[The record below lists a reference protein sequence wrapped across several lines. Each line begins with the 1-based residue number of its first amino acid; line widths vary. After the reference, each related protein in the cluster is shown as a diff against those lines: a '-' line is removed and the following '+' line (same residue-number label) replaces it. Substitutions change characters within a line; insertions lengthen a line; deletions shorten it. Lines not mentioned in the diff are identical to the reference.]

1 MRILAVNWLDLDNPQ
16 AGGAEIH
23 FFEIFG
29 RLAERG
35 HRVVLISS
43 GWSGAAPTATIRG
56 IEVRRFGGRHTFALK
71 GRGAVRRAL
80 AESDFDVV
88 VEDINKLPLYVPTL
102 TRVPTYVIVPH
113 LFGTT
118 AFKEASLPV
127 AGIVWLAERLIP
139 RVYSRAEFH
148 AISEST
154 RNDLVDRGIRASD
167 VTVIFPGVDTDWFVP
182 DSTTQRAQIPTFLYV
197 GRLKR
202 YKGIDSLLEA
212 MVRLRSS
219 GVETELQ
226 IVGRGDDLDRLQK
239 LTARLDL
246 EGTVRFLGFVD
257 EEEKR
262 SLLRRAWSVVFPSAK
277 EGWGIV
283 NVEAAACGTPAVASD
298 SPGLRESVRD
308 GVTGIL
314 VPHGDAAAL
323 AEALE
328 RIATERELVAGLG
341 RDARHFAETLS
352 WERAADLTEAHLLE
366 FSQRA
371 GHRQRER
378 GH

>member
-1 MRILAVNWLDLDNPQ
+1 
-16 AGGAEIH
+16 
-23 FFEIFG
+23 
-29 RLAERG
+29 
-35 HRVVLISS
+35 
-43 GWSGAAPTATIRG
+43 
-56 IEVRRFGGRHTFALK
+56 
-71 GRGAVRRAL
+71 
-80 AESDFDVV
+80 
-88 VEDINKLPLYVPTL
+88 
-102 TRVPTYVIVPH
+102 
-113 LFGTT
+113 
-118 AFKEASLPV
+118 
-127 AGIVWLAERLIP
+127 
-139 RVYSRAEFH
+139 
-148 AISEST
+148 
-154 RNDLVDRGIRASD
+154 
-167 VTVIFPGVDTDWFVP
+167 
-182 DSTTQRAQIPTFLYV
+182 
-197 GRLKR
+197 
-202 YKGIDSLLEA
+202 